1 MAIVLVGDADAFGAA
16 LESAGLGPVTIERD
30 DGPVVEGRETGV
42 AAALGPV
49 DSGPAGPT
57 EGAEEPTDV
66 ETSEPAADHRAETDD
81 AR

>member
-1 MAIVLVGDADAFGAA
+1 MED
-16 LESAGLGPVTIERD
+16 
-30 DGPVVEGRETGV
+30 GREAGV

-66 ETSEPAADHRAETDD
+66 ESSEPAADHRAENED